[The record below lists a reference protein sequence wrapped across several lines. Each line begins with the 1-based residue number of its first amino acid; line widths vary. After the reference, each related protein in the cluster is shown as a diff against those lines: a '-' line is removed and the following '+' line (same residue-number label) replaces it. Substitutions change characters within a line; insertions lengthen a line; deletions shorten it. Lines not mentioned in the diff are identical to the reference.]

1 MTNQDYFSSQEL
13 VEQIFLQFSKIFERM
28 LLRVLEPPRSGSL
41 IVIVHAAIVIAL
53 TFNTLAP
60 VTAQEVHSMPV
71 RFSISYPALMFQMS
85 KVSRHY
91 TSPSMSPTLNL
102 MPSKRT
108 ADNFKHNFSPRSF
121 PLKATGALL
130 RGLFANITHAMD
142 IFDVS
147 CRPTGT
153 SVGVLRG
160 YLVTEG
166 PPYLLLRQL
175 EAWSSFTRQPVE
187 FLIVVEND
195 YSRSIPRTG
204 ERKVKMPHALHA
216 LNTLAVLVKIIELPH
231 ATRRSMPIVHNHAN
245 SSRDCR
251 ITSLDIGRGNVR
263 ACSRR
268 WRFRAPRRYGDC
280 RHIGCVF
287 CTRLTIPGSGQNGP
301 TYSIRPPP
309 PLSHLRSWA
318 IWLLQSPD
326 TFHSSL
332 DAILSHLSHR
342 YAYGFTNRSWILTDK
357 LVAAKRRTGSVGDV
371 TKVILSRSTQGID
384 SNQSLWNS
392 MMLDRNVT
400 KGTLESTDIKSRE
413 GLARVCLIRSN
424 GTYLSCNIGGRSPN
438 IRDYFQTLEVIPK
451 VPHTLFVYWLHN
463 SSKHVYRRML
473 RFKLLHISPT

>member
-91 TSPSMSPTLNL
+91 TSPSMSSTLNL

-108 ADNFKHNFSPRSF
+108 ADNFKHNFSP
-121 PLKATGALL
+121 
-130 RGLFANITHAMD
+130 
-142 IFDVS
+142 
-147 CRPTGT
+147 
-153 SVGVLRG
+153 VLRG

-187 FLIVVEND
+187 FLIIVEND

-216 LNTLAVLVKIIELPH
+216 LNTLAVLVKIIELP
-231 ATRRSMPIVHNHAN
+231 
-245 SSRDCR
+245 
-251 ITSLDIGRGNVR
+251 
-263 ACSRR
+263 R
-268 WRFRAPRRYGDC
+268 WRFRYSLLKRISEDLEAVTWTNILQWSLFRAPRRYGDC

-287 CTRLTIPGSGQNGP
+287 CTRLTIPGSGQNVTLERSLTLDVHMYPGQRSNLLHP
-301 TYSIRPPP
+301 SSTSIITTAN
-309 PLSHLRSWA
+309 PLVGFTDLRSWV

-357 LVAAKRRTGSVGDV
+357 LVAAKHRRASQKLGTMTSDAESDSEWPFHLSV
-371 TKVILSRSTQGID
+371 
-384 SNQSLWNS
+384 
-392 MMLDRNVT
+392 
-400 KGTLESTDIKSRE
+400 
-413 GLARVCLIRSN
+413 AA
-424 GTYLSCNIGGRSPN
+424 
-438 IRDYFQTLEVIPK
+438 
-451 VPHTLFVYWLHN
+451 
-463 SSKHVYRRML
+463 
-473 RFKLLHISPT
+473 